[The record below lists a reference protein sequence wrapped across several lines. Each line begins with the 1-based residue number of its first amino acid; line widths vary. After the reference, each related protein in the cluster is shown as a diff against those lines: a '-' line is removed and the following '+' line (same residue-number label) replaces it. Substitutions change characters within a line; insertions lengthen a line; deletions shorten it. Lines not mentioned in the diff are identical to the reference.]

1 MRRVLVDTNVIV
13 SALIFPGSKPARALS
28 MVMEREQLVL
38 SDWILDELRMVVE
51 RKWPDRLPALEAFFI
66 ATEFELLSV
75 EASDIV
81 MRDAKDQPI
90 LDAAIAGAVDVIV
103 TGDKD
108 FLALEIGRPLILTP
122 REYLDTVEAG

>member
-1 MRRVLVDTNVIV
+1 
-13 SALIFPGSKPARALS
+13 

>member
-13 SALIFPGSKPARALS
+13 SALIFPGSTPARALS

-38 SDWILDELRMVVE
+38 SDWILDELREVVE
-51 RKWPDRLPALEAFFI
+51 RKWPERLSVLEVFLA
-66 ATEFELLSV
+66 ATGFELVPAGTSV
-75 EASDIV
+75 VEI
-81 MRDAKDQPI
+81 RDAADQPI

-108 FLALEIGRPLILTP
+108 FLALTIDRPLILTASK
-122 REYLDTVEAG
+122 YVDSLHAD